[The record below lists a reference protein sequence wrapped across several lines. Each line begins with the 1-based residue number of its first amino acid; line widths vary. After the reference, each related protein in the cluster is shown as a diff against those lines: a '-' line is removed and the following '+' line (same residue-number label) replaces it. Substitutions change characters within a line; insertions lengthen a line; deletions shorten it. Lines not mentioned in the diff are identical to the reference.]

1 MIKINSF
8 KAQLHPRECK
18 EFIVEHTK
26 VLQVF
31 DIANITSATTDWA
44 FSKSAIIITIRSAE
58 NNQMIGGGRIQ
69 LADGILPLPIEMAVG
84 KMDNQIYQVIEA
96 HRAEGTAEF
105 CGLWNTRQTA
115 KLGIGSAFL
124 GNLIIAVASQLNIK
138 SLFGL
143 AAPSTVK
150 EGIKQGFVVQEYLG
164 KNGTFYYPKLD
175 LVATVVKIPDV
186 MNLANAQ
193 NDKRAYILDLRANPV
208 RTTIEKPR
216 KENLEIQY
224 DLLIK

>member
-1 MIKINSF
+1 MISINSF

-18 EFIVEHTK
+18 DFIVEHTK

-31 DIANITSATTDWA
+31 DIANITSAKTDWA
-44 FSKSAIIITIRSAE
+44 FSNSCIIITIRNSA

-69 LADGILPLPIEMAVG
+69 LASDSLPLPIETAVG
-84 KMDNQIYQVIEA
+84 AMDNRIYEVINQ

-124 GNLIIAVASQLNIK
+124 GNLVIAVASQLNIN
-138 SLFGL
+138 SLFAL
-143 AAPSTVK
+143 CAPTTVNSA
-150 EGIKQGFVVQEYLG
+150 IKQGFVVQQNLG

-175 LVATVVKIPDV
+175 LVATAVKIP
-186 MNLANAQ
+186 NIRTIEYAQ
-193 NDKRAYILDLRANPV
+193 IDNRKYILDLRANPV
-208 RTTIEKPR
+208 QIRTEVPR
-216 KENLEIQY
+216 KDQVHIQY

>member
-1 MIKINSF
+1 MISINSF

-18 EFIVEHTK
+18 DFIVEHTK

-31 DIANITSATTDWA
+31 DIANITSAKTDWA
-44 FSKSAIIITIRSAE
+44 FSNSCIIITIRNSA

-69 LADGILPLPIEMAVG
+69 LASDSLPLPIETAVG
-84 KMDNQIYQVIEA
+84 AMDNRIYEVINQ

-124 GNLIIAVASQLNIK
+124 GNLIIAVAGQLNIK

-150 EGIKQGFVVQEYLG
+150 EGLRQGFVVQEDLG
-164 KNGTFYYPKLD
+164 ENGTFYYPKLD
-175 LVATVVKIPDV
+175 LVATVVKIPD
-186 MNLANAQ
+186 LKTLEYAQ
-193 NDKRAYILDLRANPV
+193 IDKRKYILDLRGNPV
-208 RTTIEKPR
+208 RTIIEKPR